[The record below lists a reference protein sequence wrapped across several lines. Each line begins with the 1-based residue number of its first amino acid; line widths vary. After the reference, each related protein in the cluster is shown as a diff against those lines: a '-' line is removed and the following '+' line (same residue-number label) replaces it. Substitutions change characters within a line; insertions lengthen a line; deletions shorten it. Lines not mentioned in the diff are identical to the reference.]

1 MLSHAG
7 MNGQAMGERGPT
19 TGESQTGPL
28 VSLHNV
34 SKTYEVENSSPVAA
48 LQHVAIDIPDKQF
61 LSLIGPSGCGKSTTL
76 SIIAGLLEPTG
87 GTVLIAGHPPLRAR
101 ESRQIGI
108 VFQQP
113 VLLPWR
119 TIRANCALLLEV
131 AGLGGAETARR
142 VADLLDIVGLAEFAD
157 RYPHQLS
164 GGMKQ
169 RAAIARALCLDP
181 LLLLMD
187 EPFGALD
194 EFTRHQ
200 MNVELLKVWSQRQ
213 KTIVFVTH
221 NIAEAVFMSDRVIAM
236 SPRPGRIME
245 DLAIPLPRPRQSDVR
260 YSQAFNDCV
269 VHLQKLLEKDA
280 AEA

>member
-1 MLSHAG
+1 MPGVHPATDAG
-7 MNGQAMGERGPT
+7 GGGPA
-19 TGESQTGPL
+19 
-28 VSLHNV
+28 VSLRRIT
-34 SKTYEVENSSPVAA
+34 KTYRIERSGQVVA
-48 LQHVAIDIPDKQF
+48 LRETDLDIADKQF
-61 LSLIGPSGCGKSTTL
+61 VSLIGPSGCGKSTLL
-76 SIIAGLLEPTG
+76 SIIAGLLEPTSG
-87 GTVLIAGHPPLRAR
+87 AVLIDGHPPLRAR
-101 ESRQIGI
+101 RNRQIGV

-131 AGLGGAETARR
+131 AGIDRAETRSR
-142 VADLLDIVGLAEFAD
+142 VNELLQIVGLAEFA
-157 RYPHQLS
+157 RHYPHQLS
-164 GGMKQ
+164 GGMRQ

-200 MNVELLKVWSQRQ
+200 MNLELLKVWSRRQ

-221 NIAEAVFMSDRVIAM
+221 NIAEAVFLSDRVIAM
-236 SPRPGRIME
+236 SPRPGCIIA
-245 DLAIPLPRPRQSDVR
+245 DVAIPLPRPRQPDVR
-260 YSQAFNDCV
+260 YAREFTEQV
-269 VHLQKLLEKDA
+269 VRLQRLLEQEL